1 MKYDPT
7 ELQEAVERGER
18 KLAERRQ
25 RVRRQKINTLWA
37 LVAGALALVVGIG
50 LWLGTRHKAV
60 PSAPQLVVVWPE
72 SKTPQ
77 LVASGALVL
86 ARDGEPI
93 NVSLSNSSE
102 WNVSWGSGA
111 VGNTGDAFGWAP
123 QIGGETLQV
132 HARAKGTGWSK
143 NVPPETLSPELSL
156 RAALAT
162 REPAPTSVTPAP
174 TGTPAP
180 TSGAVSPVL
189 EAQNYRRS
197 IAHSNGVV
205 WLLPSVQSG
214 ANIAWDERAISALSA
229 SAPVA
234 PRSKTQTASALW
246 QLASDFEGNLR
257 PSPSEA
263 LAPDGATYA
272 TLHVDNLTET
282 MPQIGA
288 QLVRLAPDASIKWI
302 ARLDQTPPEGIV
314 RLSFDGKRTRQAW
327 IKQKGAKTGTP
338 ITGWEQGAWKGTPA
352 PIAPTPSPTSH
363 Q

>member
-25 RVRRQKINTLWA
+25 RARRQKINTLWT
-37 LVAGALALVVGIG
+37 LVGGSLALVVGIG
-50 LWLGTRHKAV
+50 LWVGTRRAAV
-60 PSAPQLVVVWPE
+60 PTPPQLVVTWPE

-77 LVASGALVL
+77 LVASGATVL

-93 NVSLSNSSE
+93 NVSLSNASD

-123 QIGGETLQV
+123 QSGGETLQV

-143 NVPPETLSPELSL
+143 TLPPETLAPELSL

-162 REPAPTSVTPAP
+162 REPSPTQATPSP

-197 IAHSNGVV
+197 IANSKGAV
-205 WLLPSVQSG
+205 WLLPAVQSG
-214 ANIAWDERAISALSA
+214 AGIAWDERAISALSQ

-263 LAPDGATYA
+263 FAPDGATYA
-272 TLHVDNLTET
+272 TLRADNLTDL
-282 MPQIGA
+282 MPRIGA
-288 QLVRLAPDASIKWI
+288 QLVRLVPRASIKWI

-314 RLSFDGKRTRQAW
+314 RLSFDGKKTRQAW
-327 IKQKGAKTGTP
+327 IKPKGAKTGTP
-338 ITGWEQGAWKGTPA
+338 VTGWEQGAWKGTPA
-352 PIAPTPSPTSH
+352 PIAPTPAPTSH

>member
-1 MKYDPT
+1 MRYDPT

-25 RVRRQKINTLWA
+25 RARRQKTRATWA
-37 LVAGALALVVGIG
+37 LVASVAFGVAGVG
-50 LWLGTRHKAV
+50 LWAGTRHKAV
-60 PSAPQLVVVWPE
+60 PSPPQLVVTWPE

-77 LVASGALVL
+77 LVASGATVL

-93 NVSLSNSSE
+93 NVSLSDASD
-102 WNVSWGSGA
+102 WNVAWGSGA
-111 VGNTGDAFGWAP
+111 VGNTGESFEWAP
-123 QIGGETLQV
+123 QKDGETLQV

-143 NVPPETLSPELSL
+143 NVPPETLAPLLSL
-156 RAALAT
+156 RAALPT
-162 REPAPTSVTPAP
+162 REPAPAQATPAP

-197 IAHSNGVV
+197 IAGSKGAV

-214 ANIAWDERAISALSA
+214 ANIAWDERAISALSL
-229 SAPVA
+229 SAPAA
-234 PRSKTQTASALW
+234 PPSKTQSAAAAW

-272 TLHVDNLTET
+272 TLHADNLTEI
-282 MPQIGA
+282 MPRIGA

-314 RLSFDGKRTRQAW
+314 RLSFDGKKTRQAW
-327 IKQKGAKTGTP
+327 IKPKGAKTGKP

>member
-25 RVRRQKINTLWA
+25 RARRQKTRATWA
-37 LVAGALALVVGIG
+37 LVALVALGVAGVG
-50 LWLGTRHKAV
+50 LWAGTRHRAV
-60 PSAPQLVVVWPE
+60 PSVPRLVVTWPE

-77 LVASGALVL
+77 QVRSGDTVL

-111 VGNTGDAFGWAP
+111 VGNTGDAFSWAP
-123 QIGGETLQV
+123 QKEGETLQV

-143 NVPPETLSPELSL
+143 NVSPETLSPQLSL

-162 REPAPTSVTPAP
+162 REPAPTQATPAP

-197 IAHSNGVV
+197 IAASKGEV

-214 ANIAWDERAISALSA
+214 ANIAWDERAISALSQ
-229 SAPVA
+229 SAPIA

-246 QLASDFEGNLR
+246 QLASDFEGNLS
-257 PSPSEA
+257 PSSSEA

-272 TLHVDNLTET
+272 TLHADDLTDL

-288 QLVRLAPDASIKWI
+288 QLVRLTPDASIKWI

-314 RLSFDGKRTRQAW
+314 RLSFDGKKTRQAW
-327 IKQKGAKTGTP
+327 IKQKGAKTGAL